1 MKKEVTQENYLAFKK
16 DVLEGNIVTRTDIPV
31 SALQIDSLK
40 AISFNGVVLL
50 LTPSATNNLL
60 KVMGIS
66 NKLVDMLKG
75 AYNDINLVNTILSHL
90 RAAKKS
96 SKYITLVYNK
106 RTKLITSVYAQDN
119 KVISDSQYFDA
130 LEALLDKSPGAFLR
144 NINMDDK
151 GHLHA
156 ILSNPNLEFQFG
168 NKSDEVFTAGI
179 TFDLHAHLNTSF
191 FTERK
196 ICSNG
201 AVVQD
206 KLCTRSVKYN
216 SEVPDFL
223 QAIISKDYYLDSIH
237 AFKQRINRCYYTIAS
252 LNEVLMVENKLKL
265 ILGNYYDILSDKTS
279 IERLKN
285 SFGEQYLLATD
296 QHCYLRTDI
305 TLWDLT
311 NEITAIS
318 SRIERTNNLQVSE
331 NTNMKL
337 QIVGG
342 DLMFKK
348 PHLASSQIKQIF

>member
-1 MKKEVTQENYLAFKK
+1 MKEVSQEEYLKFKK
-16 DVLEGNIVTRTDIPV
+16 DVLDGNIVTRTDIPV

-50 LTPSATNNLL
+50 LTPAATNGLL
-60 KVMGIS
+60 KAMGIS

-75 AYNDINLVNTILSHL
+75 AYNDISLVNTILSHV

-96 SKYITLVYNK
+96 SKYVTLVYNK
-106 RTKLITSVYAQDN
+106 KTKLITAVYSQN
-119 KVISDSQYFDA
+119 EKVISDSQYFES
-130 LEALLDKSPGAFLR
+130 LEALLDKSEGAFLR

-151 GHLHA
+151 GNLHA

-168 NKSDEVFTAGI
+168 NKKDEVFSAGI
-179 TFDLHAHLNTSF
+179 TFDLHNHLNTSF

-196 ICSNG
+196 VCSNG
-201 AVVQD
+201 AVIQD

-216 SEVPDFL
+216 SDVPDFL

-252 LNEVLMVENKLKL
+252 LNEVLMVEDKLKA
-265 ILGNYYDILSDKTS
+265 ILGNYYDILADKTS
-279 IERLKN
+279 IERLRN
-285 SFGEQYLLATD
+285 TFGEEYLLAKD
-296 QHCYLRTDI
+296 QHNYLRTDI

-311 NEITAIS
+311 NEVTAIS

-337 QIVGG
+337 QIIGG
-342 DLMFKK
+342 DLMFRK
-348 PHLASSQIKQIF
+348 PNLASSQIKQIF